1 MKRAFIILSLFAV
14 VLSSCASARAAHLE
28 ETAVASAVQAQLD
41 GLKTQAVLDRT
52 PTITPTP
59 TQTPTATVTPSPSPT
74 LTPTVTPTWS
84 RRGKGNPI
92 YAPILLYHHI
102 RDAEKP
108 NRYDIS
114 PAVFERQLTFL
125 KQWGYT
131 SITVDML
138 ANAIRYNDPLPEKP
152 VIITFD
158 DGDMDVYA
166 NAFPIMQR
174 LGFVGTFYIVANRLS
189 AADFV
194 TTDQLKTMA
203 AAGWEIGDHSY
214 SHIDLTQNH
223 EAISRE
229 ASYSKQVLSDALGVP
244 INSFAYPFGGFDNTV
259 GSHVSSYGYSDAVG
273 LGISYTHG
281 INSIFYLSRLE
292 VRNEYDD
299 IAFAKLLPWSPVST
313 PPAP

>member
-1 MKRAFIILSLFAV
+1 MD
-14 VLSSCASARAAHLE
+14 LE
-28 ETAVASAVQAQLD
+28 QTAVALAVQAQLD
-41 GLKTQAVLDRT
+41 VIQTQAML
-52 PTITPTP
+52 
-59 TQTPTATVTPSPSPT
+59 A
-74 LTPTVTPTWS
+74 LTPTVTPTPTMTPSPSPSPTPTATPPWS

-92 YAPILLYHHI
+92 QAPILLYHHI

-114 PAVFERQLTFL
+114 PAVFERQLNFL
-125 KQWGYT
+125 QQWGYT
-131 SITVDML
+131 SITVDEL

-158 DGDMDVYA
+158 DGDSDVYT
-166 NAFPIMQR
+166 NAFPIMKK

-189 AADFV
+189 SADFV
-194 TTDQLKTMA
+194 TTDQLKEMA
-203 AAGWEIGDHSY
+203 IAGWEIGSHSY

-223 EAISRE
+223 EALNRE
-229 ASYSKQVLSDALGVP
+229 ASYSKQVLSDALGLP
-244 INSFAYPFGGFDNTV
+244 INSFAYPFGQIDNTV
-259 GSHVSSYGYSDAVG
+259 GSHVSAYGYSDAVG

-281 INSIFYLSRLE
+281 IHSLFYLSRLE